1 MNEQDFFNLP
11 KWDRIEYLRLRGF
24 NVPKF
29 IKKIGTPKE
38 LIVFENENKSKKYS
52 IRSQV
57 SSSKKR
63 SEMGPFFPNVDISLI
78 VSDLF
83 NSLKKGY
90 DLLVYEATDPKL
102 CERKGNILIDKI
114 KETFLV
120 EFSMGP
126 GTVRS
131 LENEYPNLIREIKG
145 PIKDW
150 VNKEKN
156 EDFLFAGHPI
166 VKMLAIPF
174 KCFILEFS
182 EYSIPVGIK
191 KMKGIFWEVR
201 RG

>member
-1 MNEQDFFNLP
+1 MDEQIFFNLP
-11 KWDRIEYLRLRGF
+11 KRERIEYLRMRGF
-24 NVPKF
+24 NTPRL
-29 IKKIGTPKE
+29 IKEIKTPKE
-38 LIVFENENKSKKYS
+38 LIIFESENKGKKYS

-57 SSSKKR
+57 SNSKKR
-63 SEMGPFFPNVDISLI
+63 SEMGPHFPNVDISLI

-90 DLLVYEATDPKL
+90 DLLVYEPIDPKL

-120 EFSMGP
+120 EFSMGS

-131 LENEYPNLIREIKG
+131 LESEHPNLIREIKG
-145 PIKDW
+145 PLRDW

-191 KMKGIFWEVR
+191 KMKGIFWELR
-201 RG
+201 KG